1 MVRLIHKNKKKFDAL
16 LEENN
21 NLAAKNKKLRQE
33 NDTLKKKNKSFS
45 LKFC

>member
-21 NLAAKNKKLRQE
+21 NLAAKSKKLRQE
-33 NDTLKKKNKSFS
+33 NDTLKRRTS
-45 LKFC
+45 LFP